1 MIQTNS
7 VYDVPKGVKHVRMQM
22 IIHVLSVFQIIRCFM
37 GNVLKNAHKMWPIR
51 IAGSNP
57 HMIKV
62 TNNLNILIF

>member
-7 VYDVPKGVKHVRMQM
+7 VSNVLKGVKHVRMQM
-22 IIHVLSVFQIIRCFM
+22 IIHVLSAVQIITCFM

-51 IAGSNP
+51 IARSNP

-62 TNNLNILIF
+62 TNNLNLKIF